1 MVKIWFDIT
10 NTPQVHFIFALKN
23 TLSFYIPYQCLI
35 TTREFCETTKL
46 LEQKTTDKIEVI
58 GMHRGK
64 SKSKKI
70 IGLIS
75 RFNKVYRIIKD
86 YDISISCGSED
97 AVWNSYLRR
106 KKSITFGDNDLAKQW
121 TYGIFVSFAF
131 FPDAIDKDILIR
143 QGINRDKLYQ
153 YHGYKEDIY
162 LADYIP
168 DENFKDQIPFN
179 NYVVVRPEN
188 LQANYI
194 NNDTVKPIT
203 PKLLR
208 ELSKSGYNILYLPR
222 YKIDKEYAKGID
234 HIFIPDEPV
243 NGLDACYFADAVLT
257 GAGTFAREAACLG
270 VPAFS
275 FFAGKSL
282 LAVDKALIRERKMIW
297 SRDINEIIS
306 SLKKSERQN
315 VDLARCKAV
324 QEEVISK
331 LVEVIQSWEK

>member
-1 MVKIWFDIT
+1 MMNVWYDIT
-10 NTPQVHFIFALKN
+10 NTPQVHFIIAVKN
-23 TLSFYIPYQCLI
+23 SLSSYYEHQYII
-35 TTREFCETTKL
+35 TTREFSDTAQL
-46 LEQKTTDKIEVI
+46 LKQKTSNRIEII
-58 GMHRGK
+58 GSHGGK
-64 SKSKKI
+64 SKTKK
-70 IGLIS
+70 LINLVS

-121 TYGIFVSFAF
+121 TYGFFVSFAF
-131 FPDAIDKDILIR
+131 FPDAIDKNILIR
-143 QGINRDKLYQ
+143 QGIKKDKLYQ
-153 YHGYKEDIY
+153 YHGYKEDVY
-162 LADYIP
+162 VADYVP
-168 DENFKDQIPFN
+168 DESFKDQIPFN

-194 NNDTVKPIT
+194 KNDKVKPIT
-203 PKLLR
+203 PKLLS

-222 YKIDKEYAKGID
+222 YKIDKEYARGID
-234 HIFIPDEPV
+234 RIFIPDEPV

-282 LAVDKALIRERKMIW
+282 LAVDKALIRDKKMLW
-297 SRDINEIIS
+297 SRDVNGIIS

-315 VDLARCKAV
+315 IDLSRSKAV

-331 LVEVIQSWEK
+331 LIEVIQSY